1 MKTITVSLGIAMLL
15 AGTLFAQQS
24 LDIRTVGQD
33 LLAVLNGDTERFD
46 RGMQGLEALMAKSPN
61 DPKLK
66 VLHGNG
72 VFARSGAAFEKG
84 DIQNAMKLWQS
95 ALDEMTQAV
104 EQAPD
109 DIFVRARRGVV
120 LISASRS
127 SAMPPAM
134 AKPLTQSAV
143 EDFERVLEVRERDQ
157 TLSQQST
164 HKRGELL
171 TGLADGWNKLGNPEK
186 ARSYFERVTH
196 DLKGTVYEKKAQAW
210 LEDKPEAK
218 AVDYFAC
225 SGCHVE

>member
-127 SAMPPAM
+127 SSMPPAM

-171 TGLADGWNKLGNPEK
+171 TGLADGWNKLGNPGK
-186 ARSYFERVTH
+186 ARSYFERVTR
-196 DLKGTVYEKKAQAW
+196 DMKGTVYEKKAQAW